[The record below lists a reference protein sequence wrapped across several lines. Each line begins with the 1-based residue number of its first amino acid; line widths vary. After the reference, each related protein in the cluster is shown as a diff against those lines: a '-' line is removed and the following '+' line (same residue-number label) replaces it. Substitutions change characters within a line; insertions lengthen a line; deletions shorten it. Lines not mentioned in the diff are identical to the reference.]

1 MAEIND
7 FLNPK
12 SMITPGITVTLTV
25 SISTALANA
34 FSLRFP
40 WVAIFVSFMIAVLV
54 VLPREKDHIKGKR
67 PHLKRPVY
75 CILNT
80 LIIFSMSLGTGKSI
94 DAAPKPPEPS
104 PAILD
109 ILKKIDATKAGESG
123 FNLFGIQAAYAQENG
138 KGKGT
143 TDKPG
148 KKDSKSRKQS
158 KKLSDAEQQQLQ
170 EYLKELKD
178 YEEKKEKHD
187 KKWSF

>member
-7 FLNPK
+7 FLNRKP
-12 SMITPGITVTLTV
+12 MITPGITVTLPSV
-25 SISTALANA
+25 FDSPNA

-54 VLPREKDHIKGKR
+54 VLPRQKDHIKGKR
-67 PHLKRPVY
+67 PHIERAVY

-123 FNLFGIQAAYAQENG
+123 FNLFE
-138 KGKGT
+138 
-143 TDKPG
+143 
-148 KKDSKSRKQS
+148 SRRHTPRKRR
-158 KKLSDAEQQQLQ
+158 KREQQ
-170 EYLKELKD
+170 
-178 YEEKKEKHD
+178 
-187 KKWSF
+187 